1 MYEVVCNASPL
12 IFLAKIGQI
21 NLLDTYTLYIPSPV
35 ESEIQNGVKRK
46 KEDAQLILRYLKN
59 KSIISS
65 KVTIL
70 KDLPKFL
77 GDGEKAVISL
87 AVKKNIG
94 RVFIDEA
101 KARTVARF
109 KGLSPKGTLG
119 ILWDSYK
126 NSKLDKIKA
135 EALLL
140 ELIEKGYRIKEE
152 IFIEFLK
159 KLRTSD

>member
-1 MYEVVCNASPL
+1 MPE
-12 IFLAKIGQI
+12 
-21 NLLDTYTLYIPSPV
+21 
-35 ESEIQNGVKRK
+35 
-46 KEDAQLILRYLKN
+46 
-59 KSIISS
+59 
-65 KVTIL
+65 
-70 KDLPKFL
+70 FL

-87 AVKKNIG
+87 AVRENIE
-94 RVFIDEA
+94 RIFIDES

-109 KGLSPKGTLG
+109 KGLNPKGTLG

-126 NSKLDKIKA
+126 NGKLDKIKM

-159 KLRTSD
+159 KFR